1 MTKCSAMTITF
12 ACLADRVVT
21 MESLSERKTSVAA
34 VRLLILLFSAVAII
48 GVVTAWVAVDYNSTA
63 PAYWPAYSDM
73 ITSMPSA
80 LAWLRWV
87 LGDISEVAFYKHELS
102 SLGLLLGGA
111 LGYWASRY
119 AQAWQGFSIS
129 YGTGLWPWLMTS
141 SLLGLLLSNA
151 LWGWTLTAGTWQ
163 PTFAAFVSLPAA
175 MVLLFGGGW
184 KVTINGAILGALLV
198 TPSCLL
204 IVNFVCLPLG
214 LPAVIGNVLG
224 MASGSVVAFL
234 LCRTWPKLVTAK
246 HVQTATNPPPV
257 SVKAPNYGVI
267 WTLRRVLAD
276 FSEAPFY
283 GNEWASLGMLAGVL
297 LACALNPLSPAYGS
311 GLLLH
316 MVAAQA
322 LTSLVGVIVWRQQ
335 WQQRGWYPT
344 YVPLVS
350 VVPAAVLTYGGSFTV
365 IIASAVLGALIAPPL
380 ACAIAQ
386 RLPNYLHPFIGNVL
400 SMAISTLLI
409 LPVIGALAVD

>member
-1 MTKCSAMTITF
+1 MENTSAKETSSSAARQLMM
-12 ACLADRVVT
+12 LAG
-21 MESLSERKTSVAA
+21 
-34 VRLLILLFSAVAII
+34 IAVAI
-48 GVVTAWVAVDYNSTA
+48 GAVTAWLVISYSATNT
-63 PAYWPAYSDM
+63 AYWPTYSDM
-73 ITSMPSA
+73 MNSMPSPW
-80 LAWLRWV
+80 AWLRWV
-87 LGDISEVAFYKHELS
+87 LGDISEVAFYKHELA

-119 AQAWQGFSIS
+119 AQSWQGFSIS
-129 YGTGLWPWLMTS
+129 YGTGLWPWLVTS

-151 LWGWTLTAGTWQ
+151 LWGWTLTADTWQ

-184 KVTINGAILGALLV
+184 KVTLNGAILGALLV

-204 IVNFVCLPLG
+204 MVNFVCVPLG

-224 MASGSVVAFL
+224 MALGSVAAFV
-234 LCRTWPKLVTAK
+234 LCRRFHALVTPK
-246 HVQTATNPPPV
+246 YEQKPENPPPTPE
-257 SVKAPNYGVI
+257 KKPDYGVI

-297 LACALNPLSPAYGS
+297 LAYALNPLSPAYGS

-316 MVAAQA
+316 MLAAQA
-322 LTSLVGVIVWRQQ
+322 LTSLAGVIVWRRQ
-335 WQQRGWYPT
+335 WQRCGWYPT

-350 VVPAAVLTYGGSFTV
+350 VVPAAVLIYGGSFTV
-365 IIASAVLGALIAPPL
+365 MIASALLGALIAPPL

-386 RLPNYLHPFIGNVL
+386 RLPKYMHPYIGNVL
-400 SMAISTLLI
+400 SMAISTALI
-409 LPVIGALAVD
+409 LPLIGYLLAE